1 MPLALAHWPQRWD
14 EKTTTCSEFLLLY
27 SAWGKLLLLTGTV
40 QDPKATCYTGWTQG
54 SRSPARW
61 GHPGWRGVLHPDHQ
75 CGHSGSHCRD
85 HMGPCHPS
93 PRSYPSCCRGGFC
106 CHLACTERDERPSY
120 SQRQDSAQTCI
131 PEKRRSLCISRK
143 KAHSLAVTNAKPES
157 NLAKEPQ
164 RDSRVTTTEY
174 KIHML
179 WSQLNENMQISR

>member
-1 MPLALAHWPQRWD
+1 MPLALAHWPLRWD

-27 SAWGKLLLLTGTV
+27 SAWGKLLLLTGTA
-40 QDPKATCYTGWTQG
+40 QDPEATCYTGWTQG

-61 GHPGWRGVLHPDHQ
+61 GRPGWRGVLHPDHR
-75 CGHSGSHCRD
+75 CGRSGSHCRD

-106 CHLACTERDERPSY
+106 CHLACTEREERPSY

-143 KAHSLAVTNAKPES
+143 KAHSLAITNAKPES
-157 NLAKEPQ
+157 NPA
-164 RDSRVTTTEY
+164 
-174 KIHML
+174 
-179 WSQLNENMQISR
+179 